1 MGAASHSAVPYC
13 GAGDGNHRLSAQRV
27 LPTEHLASAHWA
39 REGCGG
45 GKAFS
50 VEPGER
56 GQGHAEGRHC
66 ALCAHMAGA
75 RLLPSV
81 TLCVRV

>member
-13 GAGDGNHRLSAQRV
+13 GAGDGNHRLSAHRGFCPRNIWLQRTRHGRGV
-27 LPTEHLASAHWA
+27 E
-39 REGCGG
+39 
-45 GKAFS
+45 

-56 GQGHAEGRHC
+56 GLGHAEGQHC
-66 ALCAHMAGA
+66 TSCAHMAGA

-81 TLCVRV
+81 TLCVRA